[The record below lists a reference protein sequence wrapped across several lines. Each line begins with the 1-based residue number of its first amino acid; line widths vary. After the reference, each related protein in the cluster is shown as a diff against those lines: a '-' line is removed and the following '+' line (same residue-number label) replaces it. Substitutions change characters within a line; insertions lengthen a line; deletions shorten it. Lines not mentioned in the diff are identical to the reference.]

1 MHKTIV
7 LRGKSVSISGSD
19 DDRYFSTL
27 EHQIEDMALFN
38 ACLATA
44 PGVMYDIGANIGV
57 TASAAH
63 DRPVYAFE
71 PSPQA
76 RHFLIENTKHRPDVV
91 VTPCAL
97 GREAGEIRFTEGAM
111 LAGSH
116 VDEHGTLSVP
126 VKTLD
131 TWRRETGAPP
141 PAFVKVD
148 VEGHEQAVIEGG
160 IETLKQGPL
169 ILMEV
174 NPWTLDAFGGIAT
187 SVFLEGVLA
196 HFGAFSYIDPAG
208 EFVTANN
215 RNGVLQVTY
224 NLLSPKVQPWTDIAF
239 STDLSKMHG
248 LAAAWKVLRPR

>member
-1 MHKTIV
+1 M
-7 LRGKSVSISGSD
+7 
-19 DDRYFSTL
+19 
-27 EHQIEDMALFN
+27 
-38 ACLATA
+38 
-44 PGVMYDIGANIGV
+44 
-57 TASAAH
+57 
-63 DRPVYAFE
+63 
-71 PSPQA
+71 
-76 RHFLIENTKHRPDVV
+76 
-91 VTPCAL
+91 
-97 GREAGEIRFTEGAM
+97 
-111 LAGSH
+111 
-116 VDEHGTLSVP
+116 
-126 VKTLD
+126 
-131 TWRRETGAPP
+131 
-141 PAFVKVD
+141 KVD